1 MTPLTSQDL
10 VSVRAIIEG
19 AIATNLVATKKL
31 VDEHEITIYGPVRTG
46 GLYRAVADIQL
57 RLDKADSRYW
67 KLGGVM
73 AGVQA
78 AFFILL
84 NTFKVF
90 WGKP

>member
-1 MTPLTSQDL
+1 MMSLTSEDL
-10 VSVRAIIEG
+10 VSIRAIIEG

-31 VDEHEITIYGPVRTG
+31 VDEHEMTIYGPVRTG
-46 GLYRAVADIQL
+46 GLFREVADIRL

-67 KLGGVM
+67 KLGGVL

-84 NTFKVF
+84 NTFKMF